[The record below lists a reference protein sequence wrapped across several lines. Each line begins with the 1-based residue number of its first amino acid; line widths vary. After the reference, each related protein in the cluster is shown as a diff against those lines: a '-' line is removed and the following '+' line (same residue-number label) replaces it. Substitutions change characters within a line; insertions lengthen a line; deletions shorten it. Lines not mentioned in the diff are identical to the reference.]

1 MATAVVGA
9 VLATGAA
16 VVSTAIASGF
26 AAVTFGL
33 VAGTFAATLAL
44 SGISMALTK
53 KPKIPTQ
60 ASMLGRSQMVKQP
73 ITSRKIVYG
82 RQKVSGAVVFMET
95 SNKSQYL
102 HMIVAIA
109 GNELNSIESVY
120 FNDKELTLGENG
132 GVTAPSQFVS
142 KTIVRTQL
150 GAADQSVLDLFQYGA
165 FWPSTATLKGIAF
178 VYVRLEYDPDVFP
191 NGIPNVSAVVEGKKI
206 YDPRTTSTAYSK
218 NSALVLRDYLTNTEY
233 GIGASSD
240 EIDDASFIAAA
251 NVCDENVS
259 LAAGGTEKRYE
270 SHGVVDTANP
280 PKQVIEEMLSAMAGT
295 LHYSGGKWYAKAG
308 AYSSPSDTLTEDDL
322 RAGISIVTKPSRR
335 DNFNAV
341 KGVFLPSESGNWQPT
356 DYASITS
363 STFEA
368 EDGSERLFS
377 ELDLT
382 FTQSSSM
389 AQRIAKI
396 ALFKSRQQLV
406 ITMPCKLTAFKHNI
420 GDTVMV
426 TLDRY
431 GFSSKVFEVTN
442 WNFSNS
448 VDASGNAELGVDLTL
463 RELASTV
470 YDWNAEETAFVAD
483 NTNLRSP
490 SDLLT
495 PAVSASDE
503 VRIINEEVITVLN
516 IDVTT
521 SDFLA
526 QQVEVQAKKQ
536 TDSQYT
542 SLGITSFNDAVRFEM
557 IDVEDG
563 ATYDVRARSISS
575 LGNRS
580 SFATTTHEV
589 VGKTDIPSDVTNLS
603 VNIIGKEA
611 HLSWTPITDLDL
623 SHYLVRHSS
632 STSGATFTTART
644 IASKIS
650 RPANTAVVPAL
661 TGTYLIKA
669 FDKGGRESRNAAQSI
684 VTIDSIEAGNLIQTI
699 TENPTFAGT
708 KTDTVVVGNSLILE
722 TSNDFDDLAGLFDDA
737 EGLFDGGGSN
747 VGTTGFYNFVGV
759 DGDASIDLGSKFT
772 SRVTSKFVVNRTD
785 YVNLFDDAGGNFDSR
800 EGFFDGDPDEF
811 GDTNAKL
818 QIATTDGDPAGSPTY
833 TDFRDFV
840 VGEYSFRAAKF
851 RAVLTSKDTSATP
864 RVDTLEVTVDMPDR
878 LSHGND
884 LSSGADAGGYDVTF
898 SPAFR
903 VLQNVAITAQN
914 LNSGDYYQ
922 ITSKSATGF
931 NIVFKNSSNVVVSRT
946 FDYQAKGYGA
956 VVS

>member
-1 MATAVVGA
+1 MPQAVV
-9 VLATGAA
+9 AA
-16 VVSTAIASGF
+16 VVSTAAAAGATYAFGTAAAIAAFSF
-26 AAVTFGL
+26 TTTFVT
-33 VAGTFAATLAL
+33 ALAL

-60 ASMLGRSQMVKQP
+60 ATMLGRSQMVKQP

-82 RQKVSGAVVFMET
+82 RQRVSGAVVFMET
-95 SNKSQYL
+95 SGKSKYL

-132 GVTAPSQFVS
+132 GVTAPSQFVG
-142 KTIVRTQL
+142 KTIIRTKL

-165 FWPSTATLKGIAF
+165 FWPSTATLKGIAY

-191 NGIPNVSAVVEGKKI
+191 NGIPNVSAVVEGKKV

-341 KGVFLPSESGNWQPT
+341 KGVFLPEDAGNWQPT
-356 DYASITS
+356 DYAPVTS
-363 STFEA
+363 STFET

-396 ALFKSRQQLV
+396 ALYKSRQQLV

-536 TDSQYT
+536 SDSQFT
-542 SLGITSFNDAVRFEM
+542 SLGISTFNEAVRFEM

-563 ATYDVRARSISS
+563 ITYDVRARTISS
-575 LGNRS
+575 IGNRS
-580 SFATTTHEV
+580 AFATTTRKI
-589 VGKTDIPSDVTNLS
+589 VGKTDIPSNVTNLS
-603 VNIIGKEA
+603 VNVIGKEA
-611 HLSWTPITDLDL
+611 HLSWTPVTDLDL
-623 SHYLVRHSS
+623 SHYIVRHSPA
-632 STSGATFTTART
+632 TSGATFITSRT
-644 IASKIS
+644 IADKIS

-684 VTIDSIEAGNLIQTI
+684 VTIDSIESGNIVSTI
-699 TENPTFAGT
+699 TESPAFSGT
-708 KTDTVVVGNSLILE
+708 KTDTVVVDNKLILTT
-722 TSNDFDDLAGLFDDA
+722 TSLFDSVSGNFDDA
-737 EGLFDGGGSN
+737 EGLFDGGSSTVDN
-747 VGTTGFYNFVGV
+747 EGFYNFVGV

-772 SRVTSKFVVNRTD
+772 SRVTSNLVVNRID
-785 YVNLFDDAGGNFDSR
+785 YVGLFEDADGDFDTR
-800 EGFFDGDPDEF
+800 EGFFDGDASEF

-818 QIATTDGDPAGSPTY
+818 QIATTDGDPAGSPSY

-840 VGEYSFRAAKF
+840 VGEYTFRAAKF
-851 RAVLTSKDTSATP
+851 RAVLNSKDTSATP
-864 RVDTLEVTVDMPDR
+864 RIDTLQVIVDMPDR

-884 LSSGADAGGYDVTF
+884 VSSGTGAGGFDVVF
-898 SPAFR
+898 SPAFS

-914 LNSGDYYQ
+914 MNSGDFYT
-922 ITSKSATGF
+922 ITNKSATGF
-931 NIVFKNSSNVVVSRT
+931 TIKFQSSSSAVVNRT
-946 FDYQAKGYGA
+946 FDFQAKGYGA

>member
-1 MATAVVGA
+1 MAHQIK
-9 VLATGAA
+9 
-16 VVSTAIASGF
+16 SID
-26 AAVTFGL
+26 
-33 VAGTFAATLAL
+33 
-44 SGISMALTK
+44 IS
-53 KPKIPTQ
+53 
-60 ASMLGRSQMVKQP
+60 
-73 ITSRKIVYG
+73 
-82 RQKVSGAVVFMET
+82 
-95 SNKSQYL
+95 
-102 HMIVAIA
+102 
-109 GNELNSIESVY
+109 
-120 FNDKELTLGENG
+120 TLG
-132 GVTAPSQFVS
+132 APSW
-142 KTIVRTQL
+142 T
-150 GAADQSVLDLFQYGA
+150 
-165 FWPSTATLKGIAF
+165 STSTLNDIAF
-178 VYVRLEYDPDVFP
+178 LYARLEYDQDAFLTAFP
-191 NGIPNVSAVVEGKKI
+191 TCLQLLKAKSYMIRVPAQRRIVKTQHLFCE
-206 YDPRTTSTAYSK
+206 T
-218 NSALVLRDYLTNTEY
+218 LTNSDY

-240 EIDDASFIAAA
+240 EIDEASFIAAA
-251 NVCDENVS
+251 NICDETVN
-259 LAAGGTEKRYE
+259 LASGGTEKRYE
-270 SHGVVDTANP
+270 SHGVVDTKNQ
-280 PKQVIEEMLSAMAGT
+280 PKQVLEELLSAMAGT
-295 LHYSGGKWYAKAG
+295 LTYSGGKFYVKAG

-322 RAGISIVTKPSRR
+322 RGAINIITRPSRR
-335 DNFNAV
+335 ENFNAV
-341 KGVFLPSESGNWQPT
+341 KGVFLPAEEGNWQPT
-356 DYASITS
+356 DYGAVTS

-368 EDGSERLFS
+368 EDGSERVFS

-382 FTQSSSM
+382 FTQSPSM

-396 ALFKSRQQLV
+396 ALFKARQQLV
-406 ITMPCKLTAFKHNI
+406 IKMPCKLTAFKHNI

-426 TLDRY
+426 TLPRY
-431 GFSSKVFEVTN
+431 GFSSKVFEVVE
-442 WNFSNS
+442 WNFANS
-448 VDASGNAELGVDLTL
+448 INIDGSPELGVELTL
-463 RELASTV
+463 RELASSV

-490 SDLLT
+490 ADLLT

-516 IDVTT
+516 VDVTT
-521 SDFLA
+521 SDFFA

-542 SLGITSFNDAVRFEM
+542 SLGITSFNDTVRFEM

-580 SFATTTHEV
+580 PFATTTHEV
-589 VGKTDIPSDVTNLS
+589 FGKRDIPSDVTNLS

-623 SHYLVRHSS
+623 SHYVIRHSS
-632 STSGATFTTART
+632 ATSGATFTTSRT

-699 TENPTFAGT
+699 TESPTFAGT
-708 KTDTVVVGNSLILE
+708 KTDTIVVGNSLILE
-722 TSNDFDDLAGLFDDA
+722 TANNFDDLAGLFDDA

-747 VGTTGFYNFVGV
+747 VGTTGFYNFIGV

-800 EGFFDGDPDEF
+800 EGFFDTDADEF

-818 QIATTDGDPAGSPTY
+818 QIATTNGDPAGTPAY

-840 VGEYSFRAAKF
+840 VGEYTFRAAKF

-864 RVDTLEVTVDMPDR
+864 RVDTLEVTIDMPDR
-878 LSHGND
+878 TTYGD
-884 LSSGADAGGYDVTF
+884 DIVSGVDAGGKDVTF
-898 SPAFR
+898 SPAFKQ
-903 VLQNVAITAQN
+903 LDNVAITAQN
-914 LNSGDYYQ
+914 MASGDFYV
-922 ITSKSATGF
+922 ISSKSATGF
-931 NIVFKNSSNVVVSRT
+931 NIIFKDSSNNPVSRT
-946 FDYQAKGYGA
+946 FDFAAKGFGA

>member
-1 MATAVVGA
+1 MGVVE
-9 VLATGAA
+9 AA
-16 VVSTAIASGF
+16 VATVVSLTAKAV
-26 AAVTFGL
+26 AAKTLAVFTVKAFFT
-33 VAGTFAATLAL
+33 TFATTLAL
-44 SGISMALTK
+44 SGISQAMTK

-60 ASMLGRSQMVKQP
+60 ATLLGRSQMVKQP

-102 HMIVAIA
+102 HIIVAIA
-109 GNELNSIESVY
+109 GNELNSIQKV
-120 FNDKELTLGENG
+120 FLNDAELTLDGDGNI
-132 GVTAPSQFVS
+132 TAPSILSGVGII
-142 KTIVRTQL
+142 KTQL
-150 GAADQSVLDLFQYGA
+150 GAADQAHLNLAQYGA
-165 FWPSTATLKGIAF
+165 IWPGTATLKGIAF
-178 VYVRLEYDPDVFP
+178 IYARLEYNPDSFP
-191 NGIPNVSAVVEGKKI
+191 NGIPNISAIVEGKKV

-218 NSALVLRDYLTNTEY
+218 NSALILRDYLTNTEY
-233 GIGASSD
+233 GVGASSD

-259 LAAGGTEKRYE
+259 LSAGGTEKRYE

-295 LHYSGGKWYAKAG
+295 LTYSGGKFYVKAG

-341 KGVFLPSESGNWQPT
+341 KGVFLPDEAGNFQPT
-356 DYASITS
+356 DYAPVTS

-368 EDGSERLFS
+368 EDGSERVFS

-426 TLDRY
+426 TLDRF

-442 WNFSNS
+442 WSFASS
-448 VDASGNAELGVDLTL
+448 VDENGNAELGVDLIL
-463 RELASTV
+463 RELASSV
-470 YDWNAEETAFVAD
+470 FDWNAEETAFVAD

-516 IDVTT
+516 VDVTT

-536 TDSQYT
+536 SDSQFT
-542 SLGITSFNDAVRFEM
+542 TLGISTFNEAVRFEM

-563 ATYDVRARSISS
+563 VTYDVRARTISS

-580 SFATTTHEV
+580 AFATTTRKI
-589 VGKTDIPSDVTNLS
+589 VGKTDIPSNVTNLS

-611 HLSWTPITDLDL
+611 HLSWTPVTDLDL
-623 SHYLVRHSS
+623 SHYVVRHSPA
-632 STSGATFTTART
+632 TSGATFITSRT
-644 IASKIS
+644 IADKIS

-684 VTIDSIEAGNLIQTI
+684 VTIDSIEAGNVIQTI
-699 TENPTFAGT
+699 TESPAFSGT
-708 KTDTVVVGNSLILE
+708 KTDTVVVDDKLILTT
-722 TSNDFDDLAGLFDDA
+722 TSLFDSVSGNFDDA
-737 EGLFDGGGSN
+737 EGLFDGGSSTVDN
-747 VGTTGFYNFVGV
+747 EGFYNFVGV

-772 SRVTSKFVVNRTD
+772 CRVTSNFVVNRVD
-785 YVNLFDDAGGNFDSR
+785 YVGLFDDPDGNFDSR
-800 EGFFDGDPDEF
+800 EGFFDGDPNEF

-818 QIATTDGDPAGSPTY
+818 QISTTDGDPAGTPTY

-851 RAVLTSKDTSATP
+851 RAVLNSKDTSASP
-864 RVDTLEVTVDMPDR
+864 RIDTLQVTVDMPDR
-878 LSHGND
+878 LTHGND
-884 LSSGADAGGYDVTF
+884 ISSGTGASGFDVTF
-898 SPAFR
+898 SPAFS

-914 LNSGDYYQ
+914 MNSGDFYT
-922 ITSKSATGF
+922 ITNKSATGF
-931 NIVFKNSSNVVVSRT
+931 TIVFKNSSSAVVNRT
-946 FDYQAKGYGA
+946 FDFQAKGYGA

>member
-1 MATAVVGA
+1 MPQAVVAA
-9 VLATGAA
+9 VVATGATWA
-16 VVSTAIASGF
+16 GAAIAGTAL
-26 AAVTFGL
+26 AAGVLTATFVTTL
-33 VAGTFAATLAL
+33 VL

-60 ASMLGRSQMVKQP
+60 ATMLGRSQMVKQP

-82 RQKVSGAVVFMET
+82 RQKVSGAIVFMET
-95 SNKSQYL
+95 SGKSQYL
-102 HMIVAIA
+102 HIIVAIA
-109 GNELNSIESVY
+109 GNELNSIQKV
-120 FNDKELTLGENG
+120 FLNDAELTLDSDGN
-132 GVTAPSQFVS
+132 VTAPSKLS
-142 KTIVRTQL
+142 GKAIIKTQL
-150 GAADQSVLDLFQYGA
+150 GAADQAHLNLAQFGA
-165 FWPSTATLKGIAF
+165 IWPGGATLKGIAF
-178 VYVRLEYDPDVFP
+178 IYARLEYDTDAFP
-191 NGIPNVSAVVEGKKI
+191 NGIPNISAIVEGKKV
-206 YDPRTTSTAYSK
+206 YDPRTTSSAYSK
-218 NSALVLRDYLTNTEY
+218 NSALILRDYLTNTEY
-233 GIGASSD
+233 GVGATSD
-240 EIDDASFIAAA
+240 EVDDASFIAAA
-251 NVCDENVS
+251 NVCDENVT

-270 SHGVVDTANP
+270 SHGVVDTANA

-295 LHYSGGKWYAKAG
+295 LTYSGGKFYVKAG

-322 RAGISIVTKPSRR
+322 RSGISIVTKPSRR

-341 KGVFLPSESGNWQPT
+341 KGVFLPDETGNFQPT
-356 DYASITS
+356 DYASVTS
-363 STFEA
+363 STFET
-368 EDGSERLFS
+368 EDGSERVFS

-406 ITMPCKLTAFKHNI
+406 IAMPCKLTAFKHNI

-442 WNFSNS
+442 WSFANA
-448 VDASGNAELGVDLTL
+448 VDVNGNAELGVDLTL
-463 RELASTV
+463 RELASSV
-470 YDWNAEETAFVAD
+470 YDWNAEESAFVAD

-495 PAVSASDE
+495 PAVSATDE
-503 VRIINEEVITVLN
+503 VRIINEEVLTVLLV
-516 IDVTT
+516 DVTT

-536 TDSQYT
+536 SDTQFT
-542 SLGITSFNDAVRFEM
+542 TLGISTFNEAVRFEM

-563 ATYDVRARSISS
+563 VTYDVRARTISS

-580 SFATTTHEV
+580 AFATTTRRI
-589 VGKTDIPSDVTNLS
+589 VGKTDIPSNVTNLS

-611 HLSWTPITDLDL
+611 HLSWTPVTDLDL
-623 SHYLVRHSS
+623 SHYVVRHSS
-632 STSGATFTTART
+632 ATSGATFITSRT
-644 IASKIS
+644 IADKIS

-669 FDKGGRESRNAAQSI
+669 FDKGGRESRNAAQSV
-684 VTIDSIEAGNLIQTI
+684 VTIDSIEAGNLISTI
-699 TENPTFAGT
+699 TESPAFSGT
-708 KTDTVVVGNSLILE
+708 KTDTVVVDDKLILTT
-722 TSNDFDDLAGLFDDA
+722 TSLFDSVSGNFDDA
-737 EGLFDGGGSN
+737 EGLFDGGSSTVDN
-747 VGTTGFYNFVGV
+747 EGFYNFVGV

-772 SRVTSKFVVNRTD
+772 SRITSKLVVNRID
-785 YVNLFDDAGGNFDSR
+785 YVGLFEDADGDFDTR
-800 EGFFDGDPDEF
+800 EGFFDGDVSEF

-818 QIATTDGDPAGSPTY
+818 QIATTDSDPAGSPSY

-851 RAVLTSKDTSATP
+851 RAVLNSKDTSATP
-864 RVDTLEVTVDMPDR
+864 RIDTLQVTIDMPDR
-878 LSHGND
+878 LTHGND
-884 LSSGADAGGYDVTF
+884 VSSGTGASGLDVTF
-898 SPAFR
+898 SPAFS

-914 LNSGDYYQ
+914 MNSGDFYT
-922 ITSKSATGF
+922 ITNKSATGF
-931 NIVFKNSSNVVVSRT
+931 TIVFKNSSSAVVDRT
-946 FDYQAKGYGA
+946 FDFQAKGYGA

>member
-16 VVSTAIASGF
+16 AGATYAFGTAAAIAAFSF
-26 AAVTFGL
+26 TT
-33 VAGTFAATLAL
+33 TFAATLAL

-60 ASMLGRSQMVKQP
+60 ATMLGRSQMVKQP

-102 HMIVAIA
+102 HIIVAIA
-109 GNELNSIESVY
+109 GNELNSVQKV
-120 FNDKELTLGENG
+120 FLNDAELTLDGDGNI
-132 GVTAPSQFVS
+132 TAPSILSGVGII
-142 KTIVRTQL
+142 KTQL
-150 GAADQSVLDLFQYGA
+150 GAADQAHLNLAQYGA
-165 FWPSTATLKGIAF
+165 IWPATATLKGIAF
-178 VYVRLEYDPDVFP
+178 IYARLEYNPDSFP
-191 NGIPNVSAVVEGKKI
+191 SGIPNISAIVEGKKI

-233 GIGASSD
+233 GVGATSD

-270 SHGVVDTANP
+270 SHGVVDTANA

-295 LHYSGGKWYAKAG
+295 LTYSGGKFYVKAG

-322 RAGISIVTKPSRR
+322 RGGISIVTKPSRR

-341 KGVFLPSESGNWQPT
+341 KGVFLPDETGNFQPT
-356 DYASITS
+356 DYASVTS
-363 STFEA
+363 STFET
-368 EDGSERLFS
+368 EDGSERVFS

-396 ALFKSRQQLV
+396 ALYKSRQQLV

-442 WNFSNS
+442 WNFANA
-448 VDASGNAELGVDLTL
+448 VDNDGNAELGVDLTL
-463 RELASTV
+463 RELASSV

-495 PAVSASDE
+495 PAVSANDE

-516 IDVTT
+516 VDVTT

-536 TDSQYT
+536 SDSQFT
-542 SLGITSFNDAVRFEM
+542 TLGISTFNEAVRFEM

-563 ATYDVRARSISS
+563 VTYDVRARTISS

-580 SFATTTHEV
+580 AFATNTHEV
-589 VGKTDIPSDVTNLS
+589 FGKRDIPSNVSNLS

-611 HLSWTPITDLDL
+611 HLSWTPVSDLDL
-623 SHYLVRHSS
+623 SHYVVRHSPA
-632 STSGATFTTART
+632 TSGATFTTSRT
-644 IASKIS
+644 IADKIS
-650 RPANTAVVPAL
+650 RPGNSVVVPAL

-669 FDKGGRESRNAAQSI
+669 FDKGGRESRNATSSI
-684 VTIDSIEAGNLIQTI
+684 VTIDSIEAGNVIQTI
-699 TENPTFAGT
+699 TESPAFSGT
-708 KTDTVVVGNSLILE
+708 KTDTVVVDDKLILTT
-722 TSNDFDDLAGLFDDA
+722 TSLFDSVSGNFDDA
-737 EGLFDGGGSN
+737 EGLFDGGSSTVDN
-747 VGTTGFYNFVGV
+747 EGFYNFVGV

-772 SRVTSKFVVNRTD
+772 CRVTSNFVVNRID
-785 YVNLFDDAGGNFDSR
+785 YVGLFEDADGNFDSR
-800 EGFFDGDPDEF
+800 EGFFDGDASEF

-851 RAVLTSKDTSATP
+851 RAVLNSKDTSATP
-864 RVDTLEVTVDMPDR
+864 RIDTLQVTIDMPDR
-878 LSHGND
+878 LTHGND
-884 LSSGADAGGYDVTF
+884 ISSGTGASGLDVTF
-898 SPAFR
+898 SPAFS

-914 LNSGDYYQ
+914 MNSGDFYT
-922 ITSKSATGF
+922 ITNKSATGF
-931 NIVFKNSSNVVVSRT
+931 TIVFKNSSSAVVNRT
-946 FDYQAKGYGA
+946 FDFQAKGYGA

>member
-1 MATAVVGA
+1 MGVVE
-9 VLATGAA
+9 AA
-16 VVSTAIASGF
+16 VATVVSLTAKAV
-26 AAVTFGL
+26 AAKTLAVFTVKAFFT
-33 VAGTFAATLAL
+33 TFATTLAL
-44 SGISMALTK
+44 SGISQAMTK

-60 ASMLGRSQMVKQP
+60 ATLLGRSQMVKQP

-102 HMIVAIA
+102 HIIVAIA
-109 GNELNSIESVY
+109 GNELNSIQKV
-120 FNDKELTLGENG
+120 FLNDAELTLDGDGNI
-132 GVTAPSQFVS
+132 TAPSILSGVGII
-142 KTIVRTQL
+142 KTQL
-150 GAADQSVLDLFQYGA
+150 GAADQAHLNLAQYGA
-165 FWPSTATLKGIAF
+165 IWPGTATLKGIAF
-178 VYVRLEYDPDVFP
+178 IYARLEYNPDSFP
-191 NGIPNVSAVVEGKKI
+191 NGIPNISAIVEGKKV

-218 NSALVLRDYLTNTEY
+218 NSALILRDYLTNTEY
-233 GIGASSD
+233 GVGASSD

-259 LAAGGTEKRYE
+259 LSAGGTEKRYE

-295 LHYSGGKWYAKAG
+295 LTYSGGKFYVKAG

-341 KGVFLPSESGNWQPT
+341 KGVFLPDEAGNFQPT
-356 DYASITS
+356 DYAPVTS

-368 EDGSERLFS
+368 EDGSERVFS

-426 TLDRY
+426 TLDRF

-442 WNFSNS
+442 WSFASS
-448 VDASGNAELGVDLTL
+448 VDENGNAELGVDLIL
-463 RELASTV
+463 RELASSV
-470 YDWNAEETAFVAD
+470 FDWNAEETAFVAD

-516 IDVTT
+516 VDVTT

-536 TDSQYT
+536 SDSQFT
-542 SLGITSFNDAVRFEM
+542 TLGISTFNEAVRFEM

-563 ATYDVRARSISS
+563 VTYDVRARTISS

-580 SFATTTHEV
+580 AFATTTRKI
-589 VGKTDIPSDVTNLS
+589 VGKTDIPSNVTNLS

-611 HLSWTPITDLDL
+611 HLSWTPVTDLDL
-623 SHYLVRHSS
+623 SHYVVRHSPA
-632 STSGATFTTART
+632 TSGATFITSRT
-644 IASKIS
+644 IADKIS

-684 VTIDSIEAGNLIQTI
+684 VTIDSIEAGNVIQTI
-699 TENPTFAGT
+699 TESPAFSGT
-708 KTDTVVVGNSLILE
+708 KTDTVVVDDKLILTT
-722 TSNDFDDLAGLFDDA
+722 TSLFDSVSGNFDDA
-737 EGLFDGGGSN
+737 EGLFDGGSSTVDN
-747 VGTTGFYNFVGV
+747 EGFYNFVGV

-772 SRVTSKFVVNRTD
+772 CRVTSNFVVNRVD
-785 YVNLFDDAGGNFDSR
+785 YVGLFDDPDGNFDSR
-800 EGFFDGDPDEF
+800 EGFFDGDPNEF

-818 QIATTDGDPAGSPTY
+818 QISTTDGDPAGTPTY

-851 RAVLTSKDTSATP
+851 RAVLNSKDTSASP
-864 RVDTLEVTVDMPDR
+864 RIDTLQVTVDMPDR
-878 LSHGND
+878 LTHGND
-884 LSSGADAGGYDVTF
+884 ISSGTGASGFDVTF
-898 SPAFR
+898 SPAFS

-914 LNSGDYYQ
+914 MNSGDFYT
-922 ITSKSATGF
+922 ITNKSATGF
-931 NIVFKNSSNVVVSRT
+931 TIVFKNSSSAVVNRT
-946 FDYQAKGYGA
+946 FDFQAKGYGA
-956 VVS
+956 LVS

>member
-1 MATAVVGA
+1 MGVVE
-9 VLATGAA
+9 AA
-16 VVSTAIASGF
+16 VATVVSLTAKAV
-26 AAVTFGL
+26 AAKTLAVFTVKAFFT
-33 VAGTFAATLAL
+33 TFATTLAL
-44 SGISMALTK
+44 SGISQAMTK

-60 ASMLGRSQMVKQP
+60 ATLLGRSQMVKQP

-102 HMIVAIA
+102 HIIVAIA
-109 GNELNSIESVY
+109 GNELNSIQKV
-120 FNDKELTLGENG
+120 FLNDAELTLDGDGNI
-132 GVTAPSQFVS
+132 TAPSILSGVGII
-142 KTIVRTQL
+142 KTQL
-150 GAADQSVLDLFQYGA
+150 GAADQAHLNLAQYGA
-165 FWPSTATLKGIAF
+165 IWPGTATLKGIAF
-178 VYVRLEYDPDVFP
+178 IYARLEYNPDSFP
-191 NGIPNVSAVVEGKKI
+191 NGIPNISAIVEGKKV

-218 NSALVLRDYLTNTEY
+218 NSALILRDYLTNTEY
-233 GIGASSD
+233 GVGASSD

-259 LAAGGTEKRYE
+259 LSAGGTEKRYE

-295 LHYSGGKWYAKAG
+295 LTYSGGKFYVKAG

-341 KGVFLPSESGNWQPT
+341 KGVFLPDEAGNFQPT
-356 DYASITS
+356 DYAPVTS

-368 EDGSERLFS
+368 EDGSERVFS

-426 TLDRY
+426 TLDRF

-442 WNFSNS
+442 WSFASS
-448 VDASGNAELGVDLTL
+448 VDENGNAELGVDLIL
-463 RELASTV
+463 RELASSV
-470 YDWNAEETAFVAD
+470 FDWNAEETAFVAD

-516 IDVTT
+516 VDVTT

-536 TDSQYT
+536 SDSQFT
-542 SLGITSFNDAVRFEM
+542 TLGISTFNEAVRFEM

-563 ATYDVRARSISS
+563 VTYDVRARTISS

-580 SFATTTHEV
+580 AFATTTRKI
-589 VGKTDIPSDVTNLS
+589 VGKTDIPSNVTNLS

-611 HLSWTPITDLDL
+611 HLSWTPVTDLDL
-623 SHYLVRHSS
+623 SHYVVRHSPA
-632 STSGATFTTART
+632 TSGATFITSRT
-644 IASKIS
+644 IADKIS

-684 VTIDSIEAGNLIQTI
+684 VTIDSIEAGNVIQTI
-699 TENPTFAGT
+699 TESPAFSGT
-708 KTDTVVVGNSLILE
+708 KTDTVVVDDKLILTT
-722 TSNDFDDLAGLFDDA
+722 TSLFDSVSGNFDDA
-737 EGLFDGGGSN
+737 EGLFDGGSSTVDN
-747 VGTTGFYNFVGV
+747 EGFYNFVGV

-772 SRVTSKFVVNRTD
+772 CRVTSNFVVNRVD
-785 YVNLFDDAGGNFDSR
+785 YVGLFDDPDGNFDSR
-800 EGFFDGDPDEF
+800 EGFFDGDPNEF

-818 QIATTDGDPAGSPTY
+818 QISTTDGDPAGTPTY

-851 RAVLTSKDTSATP
+851 RAVLNSKDTSASP
-864 RVDTLEVTVDMPDR
+864 RIDTLQVTVDMPDR
-878 LSHGND
+878 LTHGND
-884 LSSGADAGGYDVTF
+884 ISSGTGASGFDVTF
-898 SPAFR
+898 SPAFS

-914 LNSGDYYQ
+914 MNSGDFYT
-922 ITSKSATGF
+922 ITNKSATGF
-931 NIVFKNSSNVVVSRT
+931 TIVFKNSSSAVVNRT
-946 FDYQAKGYGA
+946 FDFQAKGYGA
-956 VVS
+956 VIS

>member
-1 MATAVVGA
+1 MPQAVV
-9 VLATGAA
+9 AA
-16 VVSTAIASGF
+16 VVSTAAAAGATYAFGTAAAIAAFSF
-26 AAVTFGL
+26 TTTFVT
-33 VAGTFAATLAL
+33 ALAL

-60 ASMLGRSQMVKQP
+60 ATMLGRSQMVKQP

-82 RQKVSGAVVFMET
+82 RQRVSGAVVFMET
-95 SNKSQYL
+95 SGKSKYL

-109 GNELNSIESVY
+109 GNELNSIENVY
-120 FNDKELTLGENG
+120 FNDKKLTLDGDGN
-132 GVTAPSQFVS
+132 VTSPSQFS
-142 KTIVRTQL
+142 GKAIVKTQL
-150 GAADQSVLDLFQYGA
+150 GAADQEYLNLAQYGA
-165 FWPSTATLKGIAF
+165 IWPATATLKGIAF
-178 VYVRLEYDPDVFP
+178 VYARLEYDPDVFP
-191 NGIPNVSAVVEGKKI
+191 NGIPNLSAVVEGKKI

-240 EIDDASFIAAA
+240 EIDDTSFNAAA

-259 LAAGGTEKRYE
+259 LSSASGGGTEKRYE
-270 SHGVVDTANP
+270 SHGVVDTANA

-341 KGVFLPSESGNWQPT
+341 KGVFLPEDVGNWQPT
-356 DYASITS
+356 DYAPVTS
-363 STFEA
+363 STFET

-396 ALFKSRQQLV
+396 ALYKSRQQLV

-431 GFSSKVFEVTN
+431 GFSSKVFEVVN

-536 TDSQYT
+536 SDSQFT
-542 SLGITSFNDAVRFEM
+542 SLGISTFNEAVKFEM

-563 ATYDVRARSISS
+563 ITYDVRARTISS
-575 LGNRS
+575 IGNRS
-580 SFATTTHEV
+580 AFATTTRKI
-589 VGKTDIPSDVTNLS
+589 VGKTDIPSNVTNLS

-611 HLSWTPITDLDL
+611 HLSWTPVTDLDL
-623 SHYLVRHSS
+623 SHYVVRHSS
-632 STSGATFTTART
+632 ATTGATFITSRT
-644 IASKIS
+644 IADKIS
-650 RPANTAVVPAL
+650 RPANTAVVP
-661 TGTYLIKA
+661 G
-669 FDKGGRESRNAAQSI
+669 FDRHISHQSI
-684 VTIDSIEAGNLIQTI
+684 
-699 TENPTFAGT
+699 
-708 KTDTVVVGNSLILE
+708 
-722 TSNDFDDLAGLFDDA
+722 
-737 EGLFDGGGSN
+737 
-747 VGTTGFYNFVGV
+747 
-759 DGDASIDLGSKFT
+759 
-772 SRVTSKFVVNRTD
+772 
-785 YVNLFDDAGGNFDSR
+785 
-800 EGFFDGDPDEF
+800 
-811 GDTNAKL
+811 
-818 QIATTDGDPAGSPTY
+818 
-833 TDFRDFV
+833 
-840 VGEYSFRAAKF
+840 
-851 RAVLTSKDTSATP
+851 
-864 RVDTLEVTVDMPDR
+864 
-878 LSHGND
+878 
-884 LSSGADAGGYDVTF
+884 
-898 SPAFR
+898 
-903 VLQNVAITAQN
+903 
-914 LNSGDYYQ
+914 
-922 ITSKSATGF
+922 
-931 NIVFKNSSNVVVSRT
+931 
-946 FDYQAKGYGA
+946 
-956 VVS
+956 

>member
-82 RQKVSGAVVFMET
+82 RQKVSGAVIFMET
-95 SNKSQYL
+95 SQKSKYL

-109 GNELNSIESVY
+109 SNELNSIESVY
-120 FNDKELTLGENG
+120 FNDKELTLDGSGN
-132 GVTAPSQFVS
+132 VTAPAQFVN
-142 KTIVRTQL
+142 KAIVKYKL
-150 GAADQSVLDLFQYGA
+150 GAADQEYLNLAQYGA
-165 FWPSTATLKGIAF
+165 IWPATATLKGIAF
-178 VYVRLEYDPDVFP
+178 VYARLEYDPDAFP
-191 NGIPNVSAVVEGKKI
+191 NGIPNVSAVVEGKKV

-218 NSALVLRDYLTNTEY
+218 NSALVLRDYLTSTEY
-233 GIGASSD
+233 GVGASSD

-251 NVCDENVS
+251 NVCDENVT
-259 LAAGGTEKRYE
+259 LATGGTEKRYE
-270 SHGVVDTANP
+270 SHGVVDTGNP

-341 KGVFLPSESGNWQPT
+341 KGVFLPDETGNWQPT

-363 STFEA
+363 PTFEA
-368 EDGSERLFS
+368 EDGSERVFS

-396 ALFKSRQQLV
+396 ALYKSRQQLV

-431 GFSSKVFEVTN
+431 GFNSKVFEVTN

-463 RELASTV
+463 RELASSV

-490 SDLLT
+490 SDMLT

-536 TDSQYT
+536 SDSQYT
-542 SLGITSFNDAVRFEM
+542 SLGITTFNDNVRFEM

-563 ATYDVRARSISS
+563 VTYDIRARSISS
-575 LGNRS
+575 IGNRS

-589 VGKTDIPSDVTNLS
+589 FGKRDIPSDVTNLS

-611 HLSWTPITDLDL
+611 HLSWTPVADLDL

-632 STSGATFTTART
+632 ATSGATFATSRT
-644 IASKIS
+644 IVSKIS

-684 VTIDSIEAGNLIQTI
+684 VTIDSIEAGNVIQTI
-699 TENPTFAGT
+699 TESPTFAGT
-708 KTDTVVVGNSLILE
+708 KTDTIVVGNSLILE
-722 TSNDFDDLAGLFDDA
+722 TANDFDDLAGLFDDA

-747 VGTTGFYNFVGV
+747 VGTSGFYNFVGV

-800 EGFFDGDPDEF
+800 EGFFDTDADEF

-818 QIATTDGDPAGSPTY
+818 QIATTNGDPAGTPTY

-840 VGEYSFRAAKF
+840 VGEYTFRAAKF

-878 LSHGND
+878 LTHGND
-884 LSSGADAGGYDVTF
+884 LTSGTDAGGYDVTF
-898 SPAFR
+898 SPAFS

-931 NIVFKNSSNVVVSRT
+931 NIVFKNSSNAVVSRT

>member
-1 MATAVVGA
+1 
-9 VLATGAA
+9 
-16 VVSTAIASGF
+16 
-26 AAVTFGL
+26 
-33 VAGTFAATLAL
+33 
-44 SGISMALTK
+44 
-53 KPKIPTQ
+53 
-60 ASMLGRSQMVKQP
+60 MLGRSQMVKQP

-82 RQKVSGAVVFMET
+82 RQRVSGAVVFMET
-95 SNKSQYL
+95 SQKSKYL

-109 GNELNSIESVY
+109 GNELNSVENVY
-120 FNDKELTLGENG
+120 FNDKELTLDGDGN
-132 GVTAPSQFVS
+132 VTSPSQFS
-142 KTIVRTQL
+142 GKAIVKTQL
-150 GAADQSVLDLFQYGA
+150 GAADQGHLNLAQYGA
-165 FWPSTATLKGIAF
+165 IWPATATLKGIAF
-178 VYVRLEYDPDVFP
+178 VYARLEYDPDAFP

-218 NSALVLRDYLTNTEY
+218 NSALVLRDYLTNAEY

-251 NVCDENVS
+251 NVSDENVT

-295 LHYSGGKWYAKAG
+295 LAYSGGKFYVKAG

-341 KGVFLPSESGNWQPT
+341 KGVFLPSESGEWQPT

-368 EDGSERLFS
+368 EDGAERVFS

-406 ITMPCKLTAFKHNI
+406 INMPCKLTAFKHNI

-431 GFSSKVFEVTN
+431 GFSSKVFEVVN

-448 VDASGNAELGVDLTL
+448 VDSNGNAELGVDLTL
-463 RELASTV
+463 RELASSV
-470 YDWNAEETAFVAD
+470 YDWNAEETAFVLD

-495 PAVSASDE
+495 PSVSASDE

-536 TDSQYT
+536 SDSQFT
-542 SLGITSFNDAVRFEM
+542 SLGISTFNEAVRFEM

-563 ATYDVRARSISS
+563 ITYDVRARTISS
-575 LGNRS
+575 IGNRS
-580 SFATTTHEV
+580 AFATTTRKI
-589 VGKTDIPSDVTNLS
+589 VGKTDIPSNVQNLS
-603 VNIIGKEA
+603 VNIIGKES
-611 HLSWTPITDLDL
+611 HLSWTPVTDLDL
-623 SHYLVRHSS
+623 SHYIVRHSPA
-632 STSGATFTTART
+632 TTGATFITSRT
-644 IASKIS
+644 IADKIS

-684 VTIDSIEAGNLIQTI
+684 VTIDSIESGNIVSTI
-699 TENPTFAGT
+699 TESPAFSGT
-708 KTDTVVVGNSLILE
+708 KTDTVVVDNKLILTT
-722 TSNDFDDLAGLFDDA
+722 TSLFDSVSGNFDDA
-737 EGLFDGGGSN
+737 EGLFDGGSSTVDN
-747 VGTTGFYNFVGV
+747 EGFYNFVGV
-759 DGDASIDLGSKFT
+759 DGDASIDLGNKFT
-772 SRVTSKFVVNRTD
+772 SRVTSNLVVNRID
-785 YVNLFDDAGGNFDSR
+785 YVGLFEDADGDFDTR
-800 EGFFDGDPDEF
+800 EGFFDGDASEF

-818 QIATTDGDPAGSPTY
+818 QIATTDGDPAGSPSY
-833 TDFRDFV
+833 TAFRDFV
-840 VGEYSFRAAKF
+840 VGEYTFRAAKF
-851 RAVLTSKDTSATP
+851 RAVLNSKDTSATP
-864 RVDTLEVTVDMPDR
+864 RIDTLQVIVDMPDR

-884 LSSGADAGGYDVTF
+884 VSSGTGGSGLNVTF
-898 SPAFR
+898 SPAFS

-914 LNSGDYYQ
+914 MNSGDFYT
-922 ITSKSATGF
+922 ITNKSATGF
-931 NIVFKNSSNVVVSRT
+931 TIVFKNSSSAVVDRT
-946 FDYQAKGYGA
+946 FDFQAKGYGA